1 MNREAAKPLRFESS
15 LTTDKG
21 RINTDGSISSQL
33 TNNQSLLHAVASSAF
48 SLAPCM
54 GREGFLWGDGIT
66 LGRCPRLKGD
76 CTVGALE
83 FLHD

>member
-1 MNREAAKPLRFESS
+1 M
-15 LTTDKG
+15 
-21 RINTDGSISSQL
+21 GSISSQL
-33 TNNQSLLHAVASSAF
+33 TNHFFSLLLREPF
-48 SLAPCM
+48 SLAPCL

-83 FLHD
+83 FLHN